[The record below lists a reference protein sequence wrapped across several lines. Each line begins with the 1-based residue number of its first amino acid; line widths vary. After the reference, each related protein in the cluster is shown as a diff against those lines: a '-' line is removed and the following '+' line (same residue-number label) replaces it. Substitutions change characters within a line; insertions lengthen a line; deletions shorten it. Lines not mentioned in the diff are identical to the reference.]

1 MAGVPRRGGG
11 LMDRLDEMLLELKDT
26 SELMIDLA
34 YSSLLYNNKEIAE
47 EVVLMEEMLDELA
60 NDIQRRA
67 IVRAMDDRDEGKA
80 FAIIKLAV
88 AVEEISDAA
97 MQIATVTI
105 QEDEPHPVIRLSI
118 KDADTTITRAEIKP
132 GSDLVGKSL
141 GKMRLASQSGM
152 WVVAVKRERKYLYGP
167 DKNVVLQV
175 GDVVIARG
183 PPEAEQYF
191 QDICDGKEHL
201 EEP

>member
-1 MAGVPRRGGG
+1 
-11 LMDRLDEMLLELKDT
+11 MDQLDDMLLELKDS

-60 NDIQRRA
+60 NDIQRQA
-67 IVRAMDDRDEGKA
+67 IARVVQDKDEGKA
-80 FAIIKLAV
+80 FTAIKLAA

-97 MQIATVTI
+97 MQIAMVTI
-105 QEDEPHPVIRLSI
+105 REDEPHPVIRLSI
-118 KDADTTITRAEIKP
+118 KDADTTITLAEIRS

-141 GKMRLASQSGM
+141 GKIRLASQSGM
-152 WVVAVKRERKYLYGP
+152 WVVAVKRGRKYLYGP
-167 DKNVVLQV
+167 DKNMVLEA

-183 PPEAEQYF
+183 PPDAEKYF
-191 QDICDGKEHL
+191 QDLCSGEERL
-201 EEP
+201 EGV

>member
-1 MAGVPRRGGG
+1 
-11 LMDRLDEMLLELKDT
+11 MDQLDEMLLELKDS

-60 NDIQRRA
+60 NNIQRQA
-67 IVRAMDDRDEGKA
+67 IARVMQDRDEGKA
-80 FAIIKLAV
+80 FTAIKLAA

-97 MQIATVTI
+97 MQIAMVAI
-105 QEDEPHPVIRLSI
+105 HDDEPHPVIRLSI
-118 KDADTTITRAEIKP
+118 KDADTTITLAEVKP
-132 GSDLVGKSL
+132 GSDLIGKSL
-141 GKMRLASQSGM
+141 GMMRLASQSGM
-152 WVVAVKRERKYLYGP
+152 WVVAVKRGRKYLYGP
-167 DKNVVLQV
+167 DKGAVLEA

-183 PPEAEQYF
+183 PPDAEKYF
-191 QDICDGKEHL
+191 HDLCSGEERL

>member
-1 MAGVPRRGGG
+1 
-11 LMDRLDEMLLELKDT
+11 MDQLDEMLLELKDT

-60 NDIQRRA
+60 NNIQRQA
-67 IVRAMDDRDEGKA
+67 IEHVVLDRDEGKA
-80 FAIIKLAV
+80 FTVIKLAA

-97 MQIATVTI
+97 MQIAMVTI
-105 QEDEPHPVIRLSI
+105 NDDEPHPVIRLSI
-118 KDADTTITRAEIKP
+118 KDADTIITLAEVKE
-132 GSDLVGKSL
+132 GSDLVGKTL

-152 WVVAVKRERKYLYGP
+152 WIVAIKRGRKYLYGP
-167 DKNVVLQV
+167 DKSTILEV
-175 GDVVIARG
+175 GDVVISRG
-183 PPEAEQYF
+183 PPDAEKYF
-191 QDICDGKEHL
+191 QDLCLGKERL

>member
-1 MAGVPRRGGG
+1 
-11 LMDRLDEMLLELKDT
+11 MDQLDEMLLELKDS

-47 EVVLMEEMLDELA
+47 EVIQMEEMLDELA
-60 NDIQRRA
+60 NDIQRLA
-67 IVRAMDDRDEGKA
+67 ISRVMQDHDEGKA
-80 FAIIKLAV
+80 FTAIKLAA

-97 MQIATVTI
+97 MQIAMVAI
-105 QEDEPHPVIRLSI
+105 EEDEPHPVIRLSI
-118 KDADTTITRAEIKP
+118 KDADTTITLAEVKP
-132 GSDLVGKSL
+132 ASDLVGKSL

-152 WVVAVKRERKYLYGP
+152 WVVAIKRDRKYLYGP
-167 DKNVVLQV
+167 DKNATLEI

-183 PPEAEQYF
+183 PPDAEQYF
-191 QDICDGKEHL
+191 QDLCSGEERL

>member
-1 MAGVPRRGGG
+1 
-11 LMDRLDEMLLELKDT
+11 MDQLDEMLLELKDS

-47 EVVLMEEMLDELA
+47 EVILMEEMLDELA
-60 NDIQRRA
+60 NDIQRQA
-67 IVRAMDDRDEGKA
+67 ISRVMQDRDEDKA
-80 FAIIKLAV
+80 FTVIKLAA

-97 MQIATVTI
+97 MQIAMVTI
-105 QEDEPHPVIRLSI
+105 QDDEPHPVIRLSI
-118 KDADTTITRAEIKP
+118 KDADTTITLAEVKP

-152 WVVAVKRERKYLYGP
+152 WVVAVKRDRKYIYGP
-167 DKNVVLQV
+167 DKNAVLEV
-175 GDVVIARG
+175 GDVVISRG
-183 PPEAEQYF
+183 PPDAEEYF
-191 QDICDGKEHL
+191 HDLCSGEERL

>member
-1 MAGVPRRGGG
+1 
-11 LMDRLDEMLLELKDT
+11 MDQLDEMLLELKDS

-47 EVVLMEEMLDELA
+47 EVILMEEMLDELA
-60 NDIQRRA
+60 NDIQRQA
-67 IVRAMDDRDEGKA
+67 ISRVMQDRDEDKA
-80 FAIIKLAV
+80 FTVIKLAA

-97 MQIATVTI
+97 MQIAMVTI
-105 QEDEPHPVIRLSI
+105 QDDEPHPVIRLSI
-118 KDADTTITRAEIKP
+118 KDADTTITLAEVKP

-152 WVVAVKRERKYLYGP
+152 WVVAVKRDRKYIYGP
-167 DKNVVLQV
+167 DKNAVLEV
-175 GDVVIARG
+175 GDVIISRG
-183 PPEAEQYF
+183 PPDAEEYF
-191 QDICDGKEHL
+191 HDLCSGEERL

>member
-1 MAGVPRRGGG
+1 
-11 LMDRLDEMLLELKDT
+11 MDRLDEMLLELKDT

-118 KDADTTITRAEIKP
+118 KDADTTITRAEIRP
-132 GSDLVGKSL
+132 GSDLAGKSL

-191 QDICDGKEHL
+191 QDICDGKERL

>member
-1 MAGVPRRGGG
+1 
-11 LMDRLDEMLLELKDT
+11 MDHLDEMLLELKDT

-60 NDIQRRA
+60 NDIQRQA
-67 IVRAMDDRDEGKA
+67 IGRVIQDRDEIKA
-80 FAIIKLAV
+80 FTVIKLAA

-105 QEDEPHPVIRLSI
+105 NDDEPHPVIRLSI
-118 KDADTTITRAEIKP
+118 KDADTIITLAEVKE
-132 GSDLVGKSL
+132 GSDMIGRTL

-152 WVVAVKRERKYLYGP
+152 WVVAIKRGRKYLYGP
-167 DKNVVLQV
+167 DKNAQIER
-175 GDVVIARG
+175 GDVVISRG
-183 PPEAEQYF
+183 PPDAEKYF
-191 QDICDGKEHL
+191 QDLCLGRERL